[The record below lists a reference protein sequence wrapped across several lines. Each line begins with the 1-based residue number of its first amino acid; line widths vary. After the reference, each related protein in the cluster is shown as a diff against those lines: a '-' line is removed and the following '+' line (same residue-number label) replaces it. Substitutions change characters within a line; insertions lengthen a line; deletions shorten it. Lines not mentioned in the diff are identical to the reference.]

1 MRKIIATACFAVI
14 GLAGIS
20 SSQAMPLVPLDQ
32 AQAGV
37 ITLVSGGCGIGAHR
51 GPYGGCRANVGEVL
65 VVPGGPV
72 VVAPNV
78 LVRPCPLGTHLGPYG
93 RRCWAN

>member
-1 MRKIIATACFAVI
+1 MRKLIATACFAVI

-32 AQAGV
+32 VQAGV
-37 ITLVSGGCGIGAHR
+37 ITLISGGCGIGAHR
-51 GPYGGCRANVGEVL
+51 GPYGGCRANVGEVV
-65 VVPGGPV
+65 VVPGAPVLVAPV
-72 VVAPNV
+72 VIA
-78 LVRPCPLGTHLGPYG
+78 RPCPPGMHLGAYG